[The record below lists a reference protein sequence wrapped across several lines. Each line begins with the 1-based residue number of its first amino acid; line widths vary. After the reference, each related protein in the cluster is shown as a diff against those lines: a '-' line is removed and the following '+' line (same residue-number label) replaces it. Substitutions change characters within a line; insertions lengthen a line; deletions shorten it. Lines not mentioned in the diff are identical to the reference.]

1 MMKSCFLVIAVAR
14 IANGFQPQLPLL
26 GSFRSADTATSLRM
40 VLQKPLAT
48 KKLAKIEV
56 LKVDSDYLINPLKEV
71 R

>member
-1 MMKSCFLVIAVAR
+1 
-14 IANGFQPQLPLL
+14 
-26 GSFRSADTATSLRM
+26 M